1 MRTMMDINEIRHHN
15 VRLLIRQLEDAEGRA
30 GDRAGGPTMLAAKLG
45 KSTAQVGH
53 FASDHPIKAIGN
65 QIAREIE
72 EAMGLERG
80 WMDWLHEAGEAAT
93 GRESRAVRL
102 DADMIRQVAL
112 ALDKRYKNA
121 GGYNIVE
128 RPEEFAIAYELR
140 VGMTDAYVSPKVFE
154 LVIQHAD
161 LTPQGASKD
170 GRGSDHLPA
179 GGPVGAAARAGT
191 SGKA

>member
-15 VRLLIRQLEDAEGRA
+15 VRLLIRQLEDAEGKT
-30 GDRAGGPTMLAAKLG
+30 GNRAGGPTMLAAKLG
-45 KSTAQVGH
+45 KSTAQIGH

-80 WMDWLHEAGEAAT
+80 WMDWLHEDGETASES
-93 GRESRAVRL
+93 ESRAVRL
-102 DADMIRQVAL
+102 DPDMIRQAVL
-112 ALDKRYKNA
+112 ALEKRYKKA
-121 GGYNIVE
+121 GGYSITE
-128 RPEEFAIAYELR
+128 RPGEFVIAYEIR
-140 VGMTDAYVSPKVFE
+140 VGMTDAYVSPEVFE

-179 GGPVGAAARAGT
+179 GSPAGAAARAGT
-191 SGKA
+191 GGKA